1 MADNKPQ
8 IKDENYYTI
17 HGWMINRLGLKGI
30 QLSLYAIIY
39 GFSQDGENEYRGR
52 TQYLCDFTGGTSKPT
67 VLKALQEL
75 VDKGY
80 LKKRDEVIN
89 GVRFVRYRAVIPSDE
104 ESGKEFLPPVK
115 KFNRGGNDFLPPPG
129 KDFLPPTL
137 HSNNNTDIAKEREK
151 ETLPSYEQVVVL
163 YTTACPSLPPVERIT
178 ANRAIGA
185 SELLKRYSMEQIRR
199 AFDMAEASS
208 FLKGEN
214 ERGWRASFDWL
225 ISEDNMAKVLEGN
238 FTDRKGK
245 GNGLT
250 LSNFDTDEFFLA
262 SVRQTFGD
270 DIPPCVL
277 DQYNLN

>member
-80 LKKRDEVIN
+80 LKRREEIIN
-89 GVRFVRYRAVIPSDE
+89 GVRFVRYRAVRPPDE
-104 ESGKEFLPPVK
+104 ETGKEILPPVK
-115 KFNRGGNDFLPPPG
+115 KFNGGGKEFLPTPG
-129 KDFLPPTL
+129 KEILPPTL
-137 HSNNNTDIAKEREK
+137 HSYNNSDTPIERDK
-151 ETLPSYEQVVVL
+151 TPPSYEQVITL
-163 YTTACPSLPPVERIT
+163 YAMTCPSLPPVEIIT
-178 ANRAIGA
+178 ANRQIGA

-199 AFDMAEASS
+199 AFEMAEASS
-208 FLKGEN
+208 FLKGVN

-238 FTDRKGK
+238 FTDRKK
-245 GNGLT
+245 KEPN
-250 LSNFDTDEFFLA
+250 SSFDTDEFFSDA
-262 SVRQTFGD
+262 VRRSLGD
-270 DIPPCVL
+270 DFFDDSSALI
-277 DQYNLN
+277 NHITAN

>member
-80 LKKRDEVIN
+80 LQKRDEVIN
-89 GVRFVRYRAVIPSDE
+89 GVRFVRYRAVRPSDE
-104 ESGKEFLPPVK
+104 DGGKEILPPVK
-115 KFNRGGNDFLPPPG
+115 KFNRVGKEILPTPG
-129 KDFLPPTL
+129 KEILPPTL
-137 HSNNNTDIAKEREK
+137 HSNNNNDIAIERDKE
-151 ETLPSYEQVVVL
+151 PPVYEQIVTL
-163 YTTACPSLPPVERIT
+163 YNVTCPSLPLVEHIT
-178 ANRAIGA
+178 AQRAVGA
-185 SELLKRYSMEQIRR
+185 AELLKYYSMEQIKQC
-199 AFDMAEASS
+199 FELAEASS
-208 FLKGEN
+208 FLKGKN

-225 ISEDNMAKVLEGN
+225 ISNNNMAKVLEGN
-238 FTDRKGK
+238 YADGE
-245 GNGLT
+245 GD
-250 LSNFDTDEFFLA
+250 SNHGQGSFDVDAFFSAAVHRSL
-262 SVRQTFGD
+262 G
-270 DIPPCVL
+270 I
-277 DQYNLN
+277 